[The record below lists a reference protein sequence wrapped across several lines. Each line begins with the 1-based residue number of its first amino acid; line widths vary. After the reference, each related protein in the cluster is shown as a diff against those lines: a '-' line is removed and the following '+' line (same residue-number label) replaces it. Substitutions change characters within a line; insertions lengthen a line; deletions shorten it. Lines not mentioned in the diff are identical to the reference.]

1 MTDKLYEI
9 ISRVF
14 NIPISQITED
24 SGQENI
30 EVWDSFNVY
39 VLLDEI
45 ESTFNIRFNLDE
57 TMEIKKVGD
66 LRKLLQNHG
75 VS

>member
-9 ISRVF
+9 VSKVF
-14 NIPISQITED
+14 DIPISEINDE
-24 SGQENI
+24 SGEENI

-45 ESTFNIRFNLDE
+45 EAMFNVTFNLDE
-57 TMEIKKVGD
+57 IIELKKVGD
-66 LRKLLQNHG
+66 FRKILQKHG
-75 VS
+75 VK

>member
-9 ISRVF
+9 VSKVF
-14 NIPISQITED
+14 DIPISEINDE
-24 SGQENI
+24 SGEENI

-45 ESTFNIRFNLDE
+45 EAMFNVTFNLDE
-57 TMEIKKVGD
+57 IIELKKVGD
-66 LRKLLQNHG
+66 FRKMLQKHG
-75 VS
+75 VK